1 MIFLGYIE
9 QSSAHDLF
17 FENILQNNFDSFH
30 FLMFISIIFYLQ
42 MKVLDET
49 KRQLTFEMRS

>member
-1 MIFLGYIE
+1 MFFLGYIE

-49 KRQLTFEMRS
+49 KRN